1 VSDPTRPRTESVT
14 PPDVAAIA
22 ASFGGDLRG
31 NGGAA
36 GGGGS
41 AAGGPGGA
49 NGGAAASES
58 KLPRC
63 FHVAPE
69 GAIQRDL
76 GVRDIAHAVREA
88 QGTLWVDID
97 SNSRQ
102 QLALLEK
109 VFNFHPLAIEDVLN
123 PVSRPKVE
131 QYDGYLFVTLRV
143 VRLQEETSDPYDLET
158 VNLYFF
164 LGPTF
169 LVTVHAG
176 ASPNVD
182 RVSDTALRTPDLV
195 SRGPARLAH
204 HIMDAAIDA
213 YFPILDRVDDFIDT
227 LEERVFASF
236 DEDSLRDIFSVK
248 RMVLSLRRFL
258 APQREIFN
266 VLSNRPSPLLPADAQ
281 LYYRDIYDHMLRIN
295 DSLETYRDLL
305 SSTMESYLSQVSN
318 RLNVVT
324 KGLSV
329 VATLSVPFV
338 VVSGMWGM
346 NFSKIPLADHPLG
359 FEIMLVGQLVLGG
372 ALIWLFRSR
381 KWL

>member
-1 VSDPTRPRTESVT
+1 MNDPVPPETDRPALPT
-14 PPDVAAIA
+14 AADA
-22 ASFGGDLRG
+22 
-31 NGGAA
+31 
-36 GGGGS
+36 
-41 AAGGPGGA
+41 GA
-49 NGGAAASES
+49 NGTPDS

-63 FHVAPE
+63 FLVAAD
-69 GAIQRDL
+69 GSAVTRDL
-76 GVRDIAHAVREA
+76 NVRDIANAVREA
-88 QGTLWVDID
+88 HGTLWVDID
-97 SNSRQ
+97 STSRQ

-131 QYDGYLFVTLRV
+131 PYDNYIFVTLRV
-143 VRLQEETSDPYDLET
+143 VRFQEQTTDPYDLET
-158 VNLYFF
+158 DNLYFF
-164 LGPTF
+164 LGPSF

-176 ASPNVD
+176 PSPNVD
-182 RVSDTALRTPDLV
+182 HVAAIALRTPDLV
-195 SRGPARLAH
+195 ARGAARMAH
-204 HIMDAAIDA
+204 HIMDTAIDA
-213 YFPILDRVDDFIDT
+213 YFPILDRVDEFIDS

-236 DEDSLRDIFSVK
+236 DEESLRDIFAVK
-248 RMVLSLRRFL
+248 RMVLSLRRYL

-281 LYYRDIYDHMLRIN
+281 LYFRDIYDHMLRIN
-295 DSLETYRDLL
+295 DSLDTYRDLL

-346 NFSKIPLADHPLG
+346 NFARIPLAQHPYG
-359 FEIMLVGQLVLGG
+359 FEIMLVGQLALGAG
-372 ALIWLFRSR
+372 LIWLFRNR

>member
-1 VSDPTRPRTESVT
+1 VSEQPRPRPDGT
-14 PPDVAAIA
+14 PPALATI
-22 ASFGGDLRG
+22 
-31 NGGAA
+31 GAA
-36 GGGGS
+36 MGAAPPAAGSTPPAGNSGAGGS
-41 AAGGPGGA
+41 VAA
-49 NGGAAASES
+49 NGGATGDA

-63 FHVAPE
+63 FHASPDGV
-69 GAIQRDL
+69 IQRDL
-76 GVRDIAHAVREA
+76 GFREIAHAVREA

-109 VFNFHPLAIEDVLN
+109 VFNFHPLSIEDVLN

-131 QYDGYLFVTLRV
+131 LYDGYMFVTLRV
-143 VRLQEETSDPYDLET
+143 VRFHDETDDPYDLET
-158 VNLYFF
+158 ANLYFF

-176 ASPNVD
+176 ASTNVD
-182 RVSDTALRTPDLV
+182 RVADTALRTPDLV

-213 YFPILDRVDDFIDT
+213 FFPILDRVDEFIDS

-248 RMVLSLRRFL
+248 RMVLSLRRYL

-266 VLSNRPSPLLPADAQ
+266 VLSNRPSPLLPPDAQ

-324 KGLSV
+324 KGLSL

-346 NFSKIPLADHPLG
+346 NFRRIPLADHPLG
-359 FEIMLVGQLVLGG
+359 FEIMLVAQLLLGG

>member
-1 VSDPTRPRTESVT
+1 MSDQTRPHSDSAS
-14 PPDVAAIA
+14 PPDVAAV
-22 ASFGGDLRG
+22 
-31 NGGAA
+31 GATVA
-36 GGGGS
+36 G
-41 AAGGPGGA
+41 A
-49 NGGAAASES
+49 ES

-63 FHVAPE
+63 FHAAPA
-69 GAIQRDL
+69 GSIQRDL
-76 GVRDIAHAVREA
+76 GIRDIAHAVREGH
-88 QGTLWVDID
+88 GTLWVDID
-97 SNSRQ
+97 STSRQ

-143 VRLQEETSDPYDLET
+143 VRLQDETSDPYDLET
-158 VNLYFF
+158 INLYFF
-164 LGPTF
+164 LGPSY

-182 RVSDTALRTPDLV
+182 RVADTALRTPDLV

-213 YFPILDRVDDFIDT
+213 YFPILDRVDEFIDT

-236 DEDSLRDIFSVK
+236 DEDCLRDIFAVK

-258 APQREIFN
+258 SPQREIFN
-266 VLSNRPSPLLPADAQ
+266 VLSNRPSPLLPTDIQ

-346 NFSKIPLADHPLG
+346 NFSRIPLANHPLG
-359 FEIMLVGQLVLGG
+359 FEIMLVGQLLLGG
-372 ALIWLFRSR
+372 ALVWLFRSR

>member
-1 VSDPTRPRTESVT
+1 MTAPSSPSPDLPL
-14 PPDVAAIA
+14 PPPHGDGGVAA
-22 ASFGGDLRG
+22 
-31 NGGAA
+31 
-36 GGGGS
+36 
-41 AAGGPGGA
+41 PP
-49 NGGAAASES
+49 ES

-63 FHVAPE
+63 FHAAADGGTVT
-69 GAIQRDL
+69 RDL
-76 GVRDIAHAVREA
+76 GIKEIALAAREA

-97 SNSRQ
+97 STSRQ

-123 PVSRPKVE
+123 PLSRPKVE

-143 VRLQEETSDPYDLET
+143 VHLQEETTDPYDLET
-158 VNLYFF
+158 DNLYFF
-164 LGPTF
+164 LGPTY

-176 ASPNVD
+176 PSPNVD
-182 RVSDTALRTPDLV
+182 QVAAVALRSGDLV
-195 SRGPARLAH
+195 SRGAARLAH

-213 YFPILDRVDDFIDT
+213 FFPILDRIDDFVDS

-236 DEDSLRDIFSVK
+236 DEESLRDIFAVK
-248 RMVLSLRRFL
+248 RMVLSLRRYL
-258 APQREIFN
+258 SPQREIFN
-266 VLSNRPSPLLPADAQ
+266 VLSNRPSPLLPADVQ
-281 LYYRDIYDHMLRIN
+281 LYFRDVYDHMLRIN
-295 DSLETYRDLL
+295 DALDTYRDLL

-346 NFSKIPLADHPLG
+346 NFTRIPLSSHPYG
-359 FEIMLVGQLVLGG
+359 FEIMLVGQLALGG
-372 ALIWLFRSR
+372 VLVWLFQSR